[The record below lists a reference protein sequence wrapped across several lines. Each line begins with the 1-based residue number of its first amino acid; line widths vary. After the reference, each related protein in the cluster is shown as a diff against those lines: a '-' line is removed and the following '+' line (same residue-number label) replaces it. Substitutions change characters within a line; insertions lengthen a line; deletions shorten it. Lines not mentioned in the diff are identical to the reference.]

1 MRRAFITLLLASGAC
16 SAQTDEARQSLILDL
31 NAIGTAQVRA
41 RAREVAR
48 IDTQAAAEQRK
59 GDVRSKLAKL
69 IGGIPEPGKQVAV
82 LQFGAV
88 RGDGFRVE
96 KIAYESQ
103 PGLWVTADVYVPL
116 AGSGPFPAVL
126 LTPGHEPTGKLGQFN
141 WGANLANNGIIG
153 LAVDP
158 LGQGER
164 LQHYDPELG
173 ESKVGQG
180 TGEHGHAGF
189 ATMLVGD
196 HISQYFLT
204 DSMRGIDY
212 LSNRKD
218 VDPARIGAFGCSGGG
233 TATAYLAAFDPRLKA
248 VAVACYITSFEALL
262 PTAGP
267 QEAEQSIPHFLEQG
281 LDFGDWV
288 ELAAPKP
295 YAIISTESDMF
306 PFAGAKQTYEEARRI
321 WGLYG
326 AADRLRWITGPGGH
340 GALQPIAPKILAF
353 LTSALKDDPQ
363 MPEYRQFAPLRR
375 EDLLCTPTGQL
386 STSIGSETVESINRK
401 RLPAHKAQPAKLAD
415 LRSILQ
421 LGIAPGDTLH
431 TVSTIKTETR
441 DGYRV
446 ETIEIAGVPGLA
458 AIPASGGR
466 HPAVIL
472 LDSAAKEAT
481 AARPDFDR
489 LAKSGHVV
497 VVVQPRGTPGPN
509 TPVQSPL
516 LGPFNL
522 IALRAMVVG
531 KTLVEIRVEDTMRVI
546 DWLAKRADVEPARIT
561 VYGNGP
567 LGVVASHAAA
577 LDARISSV
585 VIENTLMS
593 YRRAVEQPLHRNLA
607 EIALPGVLRAYDL
620 GDLMLA
626 LGSRQVTVVNPVDA
640 VGQPVREDVYRKE
653 MADVFALRPVRLL
666 SRGIRDPLPIE

>member
-1 MRRAFITLLLASGAC
+1 MRRAVFAAVVASIAC
-16 SAQTDEARQSLILDL
+16 LAQTDDARQALIRDL
-31 NAIGTAQVRA
+31 NVTGTRQVKA
-41 RAREVAR
+41 RAVEVAR
-48 IDTQAAAEQRK
+48 INTKAAAEQRK
-59 GDVRSKLAKL
+59 RDVRSKLANL

-82 LQFGAV
+82 RQFGSV
-88 RGDGFRVE
+88 QGDGFRIE
-96 KIAYESQ
+96 KIAYESL
-103 PGLWVTADVYVPL
+103 PGLWVTANVYVPL
-116 AGSGPFPAVL
+116 AGAGPFPAVL
-126 LTPGHEPTGKLGQFN
+126 LTPGHEPTGKLGQYN
-141 WGANLANNGIIG
+141 WGANLANNGVIG

-158 LGQGER
+158 VGQGER
-164 LQHYDPELG
+164 LQHFDPELG

-189 ATMLVGD
+189 ATMLLGD
-196 HISQYFLT
+196 HVAQYFIT
-204 DSMRGIDY
+204 DAMRGIDY
-212 LSNRKD
+212 LANRKD
-218 VDPARIGAFGCSGGG
+218 VDAARIGAFGCSGGG

-306 PFAGAKQTYEEARRI
+306 PFAGAKQTYEEAKRI
-321 WGLYG
+321 YSLYG
-326 AADRLRWITGPGGH
+326 AGDRLEWITGPGGH

-353 LTSALKDDPQ
+353 LTRALKDDPK
-363 MPEYRQFAPLRR
+363 PPAFRQFPPLRR

-386 STSIGSETVESINRK
+386 STSIGGETVESINRK
-401 RLPAHKAQPAKLAD
+401 RLQPHKAQPAKTAD
-415 LRSILQ
+415 IRSILQ
-421 LGIAPGDTLH
+421 IGPDPGKTLYSVT
-431 TVSTIKTETR
+431 TVKTEPR
-441 DGYRV
+441 DGFRV
-446 ETIEIAGVPGLA
+446 ETIQVAGAPGLA
-458 AIPASGGR
+458 AIPESAGR
-466 HPAVIL
+466 HAAVVL

-481 AARPDFDR
+481 AARPDFER
-489 LAKSGHVV
+489 LAKSGHLVV
-497 VVVQPRGTPGPN
+497 VLQPRGTPGPN

-531 KTLVEIRVEDTMRVI
+531 QTIVGMRVEDTLRVI
-546 DWLAKRADVEPARIT
+546 EWLARRPDVDPAAIT

-567 LGVVASHAAA
+567 LGVVALHAAA
-577 LDARISSV
+577 LDSRIAAV
-585 VIENTLMS
+585 VIENTLIS
-593 YRRAVEQPLHRNLA
+593 YRTAVEQPLHRNLA

-626 LGSRQVTVVNPVDA
+626 VGSRQVTVVNPVDA

-653 MADVFALRPVRLL
+653 MADVLAARPVHLL
-666 SRGIRDPLPIE
+666 SRGLRDPLPVE